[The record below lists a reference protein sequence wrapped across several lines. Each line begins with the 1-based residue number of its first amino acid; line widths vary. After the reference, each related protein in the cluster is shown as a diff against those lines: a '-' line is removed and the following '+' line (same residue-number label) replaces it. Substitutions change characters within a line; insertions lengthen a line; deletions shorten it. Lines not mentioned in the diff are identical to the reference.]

1 MIGTRTMR
9 ALLTVFAALAALG
22 CLTASSAMAEPT
34 GEFAIFKECP
44 ITHSPR
50 ISGCLVSKVEKGYIT
65 IGKQEVPIVN
75 TQTLQGGF
83 INHEGLG
90 VPETFVG
97 ALKGNTLSK
106 TSQKVPGGLAGLVE
120 CDKITGGGFWEVIER
135 GSCEFFFEN
144 TITGVNATPELSSPA
159 SSIVLNEDLIFAEE
173 GTGLEL
179 PLKVK
184 LENPLLGEECYI
196 GPISLAL
203 TTGTSGKVK
212 GAVGTIGSRG
222 PFSEILQIKNNSLVS
237 NEFTAPKATGCG
249 EFFSFLIDP
258 IINAK
263 IGLPAGKGQ
272 NTAVLTGTVEQTSR
286 ASVEENEEEG

>member
-1 MIGTRTMR
+1 MIRTRTTR
-9 ALLTVFAALAALG
+9 VLLMALAALG
-22 CLTASSAMAEPT
+22 VLGCMTASSAMAEPT

-44 ITHSPR
+44 IHHSPQ
-50 ISGCLVSKVEKGYIT
+50 ISGCLVSKVEKGYIK
-65 IGKQEVPIVN
+65 IGKQEVPIAK

-83 INHEGLG
+83 INNGPLANQ
-90 VPETFVG
+90 TFVG
-97 ALKGNTLSK
+97 AIHEANTLSK

-144 TITGVNATPELSSPA
+144 SVTGVNATPELSSPA
-159 SSIVLNEDLIFAEE
+159 SSIVLNEDLIFGEV
-173 GTGLEL
+173 GTGLSL

-212 GAVGTIGSRG
+212 GAAGKVTERAKG
-222 PFSEILQIKNNSLVS
+222 EILVISGNSLVS
-237 NEFTAPKATGCG
+237 EEFTAPKATGCG
-249 EFFSFLIDP
+249 EFFSFIVDP

-263 IGLPAGKGQ
+263 IGLPAGKGE
-272 NTAVLTGTVEQTSR
+272 NTAVLTGTVEQTGRESI
-286 ASVEENEEEG
+286 EENEEG

>member
-1 MIGTRTMR
+1 MIRTRTTR
-9 ALLTVFAALAALG
+9 VLLMALASLSVLG

-34 GEFAIFKECP
+34 GEFSVFKECP
-44 ITHSPR
+44 IKHSPK

-65 IGKQEVPIVN
+65 IGKQEVPIVKA
-75 TQTLQGGF
+75 QTLQGGF
-83 INHEGLG
+83 INNGPG
-90 VPETFVG
+90 ANQTFVG
-97 ALKGNTLSK
+97 AIHEANTLSK
-106 TSQKVPGGLAGLVE
+106 TSQKVPGGLAGIVE

-144 TITGVNATPELSSPA
+144 SVTGVNATPELASPP
-159 SSIVLNEDLIFAEE
+159 SSIGLNEAFILLGE

-196 GPISLAL
+196 GPINLAL

-212 GAVGTIGSRG
+212 GNPGTLSERDKG
-222 PFSEILQIKNNSLVS
+222 EILTISGNSLVS

-249 EFFSFLIDP
+249 EFFSFIIDP
-258 IINAK
+258 IINSK
-263 IGLPAGKGQ
+263 IGLPAGKGE
-272 NTAVLTGTVEQTSR
+272 NTAVLTGTVEQTGRESI
-286 ASVEENEEEG
+286 EENEEG